1 MLGGTRLRKS
11 FLLVSELQ
19 RNSEIPSLAPCAL
32 AGDPLAYW
40 EHHTGSGGSAAC
52 ALAGNPLAYRE
63 QHTVSGSS
71 RSHTG
76 CGGTSPHPEGVK
88 RRRFATESRRKISG
102 RFLKISLDKT
112 AFLLYLNKYQVK
124 NSVINARPSRRKHK
138 IPLASERVFIFARG
152 MKRLTMKRTVGNFA
166 RLSSAVI
173 PLSFARNIPVSKSG
187 LRKTTTAIQPCPAAA
202 TDRRVSGSVGLRH
215 RPTASGQTDRLAPAA
230 RIR

>member
-32 AGDPLAYW
+32 AGNPLAYW

-52 ALAGNPLAYRE
+52 ALAGDPLAYWE
-63 QHTVSGSS
+63 HHTGSGCTAT
-71 RSHTG
+71 RSHAEAQT
-76 CGGTSPHPEGVK
+76 E
-88 RRRFATESRRKISG
+88 RFATESRRKISG